1 VDLAANSK
9 EQAKI
14 AFSFCST
21 FTKQLDP
28 KAKYLK
34 AYRDS
39 ILLDLNNS
47 KLKVFA
53 ADDSKLDGFNASFG
67 LIDEYHSAKNSKV
80 RDVIKSSMG
89 MRQNP
94 HLCTITTAGFDKT
107 LPCYKLRSTAID
119 VLNGLKEDDSMFIA
133 IYCLDDK
140 DDWTKEDNW
149 VKCAPNL
156 DVTVTYR
163 LTNDNGLV
171 LRYEATTDKATPIN
185 LTNHCYFN
193 IGGYASGSVHNHE
206 LMLDADTFLPTDER
220 LIPTGELKSVE
231 GTAFDFRTAKP
242 IGRDINA
249 DCDEINFAGGYDH
262 CFNFV
267 GGETKEPVKRA
278 ELYDSVSGRVMSVYT
293 NQPCVQFYTGNFLTN
308 EKYPFKGGYPQK
320 PQSFLCL
327 ETQHMPDSINHENF
341 TDCVLRP
348 GEKYDYT
355 TEYRFAVK

>member
-1 VDLAANSK
+1 MSIEKNLFGKLSDGREVYSYTLKNKNGMSVK
-9 EQAKI
+9 LLNYGGTI
-14 AFSFCST
+14 AELRVSDRNGCFSDVVGGYDCIDSYVGGDGYQGALIGRFGNRINKGK
-21 FTKQLDP
+21 FTLEGVE
-28 KAKYLK
+28 YSLF
-34 AYRDS
+34 
-39 ILLDLNNS
+39 INNN
-47 KLKVFA
+47 
-53 ADDSKLDGFNASFG
+53 DN
-67 LIDEYHSAKNSKV
+67 
-80 RDVIKSSMG
+80 
-89 MRQNP
+89 
-94 HLCTITTAGFDKT
+94 HLHGGEFGFDKKIWDAT
-107 LPCYKLRSTAID
+107 
-119 VLNGLKEDDSMFIA
+119 VLDGEEPSVVFHTTSPDGEENYPG
-133 IYCLDDK
+133 
-140 DDWTKEDNW
+140 
-149 VKCAPNL
+149 NL

-163 LTNDNGLV
+163 LTNENGLV

-231 GTAFDFRTAKP
+231 ETAFDFRTAKP
-242 IGRDINA
+242 IGRDIDT

-355 TEYRFAVK
+355 TEYRFSVK